1 MNSTLVKLLGFP
13 STLIHG
19 DTLVLDR
26 WLWLRRR
33 LPSTKNQE
41 KLIDIG
47 CGSAAYTIGAT
58 LRGYQSL
65 GLSWD
70 ETCQSLAKYRAK
82 LCNAENAKFSIQ
94 DVRKLEFRE
103 DLKDQFDV
111 AICCEVIE
119 HILDDFKLIE
129 DISRCLKPG
138 GRLLLTTPNY
148 FYNAISE
155 DDKGPFCDEETG
167 WHVRRG
173 YSKGMLLEVCKA
185 SGLVIEEISYCSGF
199 KSQKVTYIL
208 RLFSRINHLLAWLL
222 VFPLRIFTLLIDVPL
237 STLINWPYYSICLVA
252 YKPRK

>member
-1 MNSTLVKLLGFP
+1 MWKSSTVNYLPPSLIVISVQLSTKVRAVIKRASLMNSTLVKLLGFP

-47 CGSAAYTIGAT
+47 CGSGAYTIGAT

-103 DLKDQFDV
+103 DLKDSV
-111 AICCEVIE
+111 RCC
-119 HILDDFKLIE
+119 H
-129 DISRCLKPG
+129 
-138 GRLLLTTPNY
+138 
-148 FYNAISE
+148 
-155 DDKGPFCDEETG
+155 
-167 WHVRRG
+167 
-173 YSKGMLLEVCKA
+173 ML
-185 SGLVIEEISYCSGF
+185 
-199 KSQKVTYIL
+199 
-208 RLFSRINHLLAWLL
+208 
-222 VFPLRIFTLLIDVPL
+222 
-237 STLINWPYYSICLVA
+237 
-252 YKPRK
+252 